1 MSYRKKA
8 EIAVGEDQ
16 TYREEK
22 INLWVCYWFDSSY
35 QKTLERLIY
44 VYESMASRILRDSG
58 MIIPPSEKD
67 DCLQVARIALLKAIT
82 RFDPNKGVVFYT
94 YARQLIIGDIKHYF
108 RDKFSFVHIPAA
120 VQALKYQLDKN
131 EEVDSELLE
140 GCDYGKQMAL
150 QDRFAMVSLDE
161 PALNENEESTSRQ
174 ILDPNTLE
182 DEIICKTTMEDFTQK
197 LPELDR
203 KVLKEFLKGN
213 SLADIARILGI
224 SASFPGRAMKNIREQ
239 MSLILL
245 TEG

>member
-1 MSYRKKA
+1 
-8 EIAVGEDQ
+8 
-16 TYREEK
+16 
-22 INLWVCYWFDSSY
+22 
-35 QKTLERLIY
+35 
-44 VYESMASRILRDSG
+44 
-58 MIIPPSEKD
+58 
-67 DCLQVARIALLKAIT
+67 
-82 RFDPNKGVVFYT
+82 
-94 YARQLIIGDIKHYF
+94 
-108 RDKFSFVHIPAA
+108 
-120 VQALKYQLDKN
+120 
-131 EEVDSELLE
+131 LE

-182 DEIICKTTMEDFTQK
+182 DEIICKTTMEDFTKK